1 MAQAAHH
8 DEHGE
13 YHHGGQEIADQKE
26 TFHGFL
32 VATVWGC
39 ALIAMSVAL
48 LTLAFAMQL
57 GWFAGLAAYVAIGVV
72 AGLVFRLPGVWWA
85 LLIASTVLLG
95 LGGIVAPLL
104 AGLMG

>member
-1 MAQAAHH
+1 MAQAAH

-13 YHHGGQEIADQKE
+13 YHHGDMEIAGQKA
-26 TFHGFL
+26 TFSGFM

-39 ALIAMSVAL
+39 ALIAMSVAM

-57 GWFAGLAAYVAIGVV
+57 GWFAGLAAYVVIGVA
-72 AGLVFRLPGVWWA
+72 AGMIFKLPGVWWA
-85 LLIASTVLLG
+85 TLIASTVLLG
-95 LGGIVAPLL
+95 VGGILVPLI